1 MSSKH
6 NNICRI
12 LLVDRYPLLRL
23 GLTNLINSSNA
34 TETCG
39 FADNPDTAL
48 SGISTLKPDII
59 ILDASLQA
67 DDILEIINLSK
78 KLRRHIPIM
87 LISMPCNHRQ
97 AKRMLSAGALAYLT
111 KDEPTSTIINIIKS
125 TLTGK
130 NYVSK
135 NAIQKNPQNSLNDK
149 SGVETL
155 SDRELEIF
163 ELIGRGR
170 TTREIAAGLQL
181 SIKTVETHRSHIK
194 QKLRIKTATELAHRA
209 FHWSESA
216 PDFD

>member
-1 MSSKH
+1 
-6 NNICRI
+6 
-12 LLVDRYPLLRL
+12 
-23 GLTNLINSSNA
+23 
-34 TETCG
+34 
-39 FADNPDTAL
+39 
-48 SGISTLKPDII
+48 
-59 ILDASLQA
+59 
-67 DDILEIINLSK
+67 
-78 KLRRHIPIM
+78 
-87 LISMPCNHRQ
+87 
-97 AKRMLSAGALAYLT
+97 MLSAGALAYLT

-209 FHWSESA
+209 FHWSEST